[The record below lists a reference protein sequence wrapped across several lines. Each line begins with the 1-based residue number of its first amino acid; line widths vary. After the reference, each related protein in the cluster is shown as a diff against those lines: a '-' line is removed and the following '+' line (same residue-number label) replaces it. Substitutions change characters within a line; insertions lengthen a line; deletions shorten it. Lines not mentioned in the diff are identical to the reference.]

1 MSEINTW
8 QNKVINKIKILEQN
22 KHLLEKRQEKLFEN
36 LQGCNRETR
45 LYVTTRDKL
54 NEITYT
60 LKRVETELGAYKR
73 SWNRGQN
80 IEDLSESFSNLSVKM
95 TEDSNKQKSNLAA
108 TTVTT
113 STSTVTTPSAT
124 GATKPTTKTIETNPL
139 DSEAAKK
146 ASDDANLKSQA
157 SGPFATA
164 MAKKNT
170 QEIPKVTGTVPKGPN
185 MFTSTPTD
193 IGTQT
198 ATFNVDPN
206 IFGPGEYPNV
216 RTNPYA
222 FPTKPPRTSTDEKN
236 SVWQNMQNFDL
247 IPQGVQTQTMAT
259 QTEDQPQRKVSF
271 ADDTDEDRRR
281 SRSPQNNLDRER
293 RRDRTPQDSFD
304 INKNRFSEKYTI
316 PTKPTIFKS
325 YREPRE
331 KRTYSKSYQYD
342 SESDANKNTKMS
354 KTYVMNKEDQFESEN
369 KGMRDQ
375 PRTKNTSETNNN
387 PNEADHIIKSSKD
400 YRMRQANE
408 HEHDTSDSDD
418 YDAQFDHQR
427 SNRNNRAK
435 HWPRNQNAGQMY
447 YDESFQNQKCR
458 TTYLKRLVTIP
469 ELTGETFENLKL
481 FLEKVDTLF
490 YSAMNDAEI
499 CELYEQILLKING
512 EARDIVMA
520 MGNLDWENIK
530 KSLLD
535 HFSHLCN
542 RNLLTSQLENLKQER
557 DESLE
562 KYTERARKLLRT
574 KNAMYSHLTQ
584 EQKSEHNR
592 TAARAF
598 MNGIK
603 DYNLRNTVKTRG
615 ATSLETAIENA
626 IDMQSDAMHSIA
638 RNELFCRHCKT
649 TGHREA
655 DCRRRSN
662 NENNTIFKFINALRS
677 VDSVNF
683 RGGNSMQPMR
693 IPQRNYDYRYDVWN
707 GRNQVR
713 NQSSPNRQQYYNYND
728 RRQSNNNNNDQ
739 IRPRYN
745 NYSDQNRQRF
755 NNPINQNRQQ
765 SNNNNNDDL
774 ANRRV
779 RYNPN
784 SLQRVEGGSTRP
796 NQVNTVALEQRLR
809 QRSSE
814 PKN

>member
-1 MSEINTW
+1 MSEKDIW
-8 QNKVINKIKILEQN
+8 RNKVKNKIKILEQN
-22 KHLLEKRQEKLFEN
+22 KHLLERRQEKLFEN

-54 NEITYT
+54 NEVAYT
-60 LKRVETELGAYKR
+60 LKKVEAELGAYKR
-73 SWNRGQN
+73 NWDRGQD
-80 IEDLSESFSNLSVKM
+80 IGDLSASFSNLSVKM
-95 TEDSNKQKSNLAA
+95 TEDTDKQKSNLV
-108 TTVTT
+108 TTVVTT
-113 STSTVTTPSAT
+113 STTTVTTPSAT
-124 GATKPTTKTIETNPL
+124 TKTTETNPL

-146 ASDDANLKSQA
+146 ASDDGNLKSQA
-157 SGPFATA
+157 SGPFAAA
-164 MAKKNT
+164 MAKKNI
-170 QEIPKVTGTVPKGPN
+170 QEGSKITGAIPKGPN

-193 IGTQT
+193 TGAQST
-198 ATFNVDPN
+198 AINVDPN

-222 FPTKPPRTSTDEKN
+222 FPNKPPRTSIDEKN
-236 SVWQNMQNFDL
+236 LVWQNVHNFDL
-247 IPQGVQTQTMAT
+247 IPQGPQKHTVIT
-259 QTEDQPQRKVSF
+259 QTEEQTQRKVSF
-271 ADDTDEDRRR
+271 ADDTDEDKRR
-281 SRSPQNNLDRER
+281 SRSPQENFDRER

-304 INKNRFSEKYTI
+304 INKNRFSAKYTI
-316 PTKPTIFKS
+316 PTKPTVFRS
-325 YREPRE
+325 NSDNRE
-331 KRTYSKSYQYD
+331 KGAYSKSYRYD
-342 SESDANKNTKMS
+342 SESDANQNARMS
-354 KTYVMNKEDQFESEN
+354 KTYVE
-369 KGMRDQ
+369 KGNNLDSGNNLIRSMRNQ
-375 PRTKNTSETNNN
+375 PRAKKVNIPESNQNESN
-387 PNEADHIIKSSKD
+387 PIIKSSKS
-400 YRMRQANE
+400 YRMGQANAPQQ
-408 HEHDTSDSDD
+408 HSSDSDN
-418 YDAQFDHQR
+418 YDDHQR
-427 SNRNNRAK
+427 SNRDNRED
-435 HWPRNQNAGQMY
+435 HWPRNQNANQMH

-458 TTYLKRLVTIP
+458 TTYLKRLTTIP

-490 YSAMNDAEI
+490 YSAMNDAET

-520 MGNLDWENIK
+520 MGDLDWENIK

-626 IDMQSDAMHSIA
+626 IEMLSDAMHSIA

-662 NENNTIFKFINALRS
+662 NENSTIFKFINALRS

-683 RGGNSMQPMR
+683 RGGNPMQQMR
-693 IPQRNYDYRYDVWN
+693 IPQRNYEYRYDNWN
-707 GRNQVR
+707 GGNRIRNQP
-713 NQSSPNRQQYYNYND
+713 NPNRQQYYNYND
-728 RRQSNNNNNDQ
+728 RRQPNNNNNDQ

-755 NNPINQNRQQ
+755 NSPMNQNRQQ
-765 SNNNNNDDL
+765 TNNNNNDL

-784 SLQRVEGGSTRP
+784 SLQRVESGIPRT

-809 QRSSE
+809 RRSSE
-814 PKN
+814 TKN